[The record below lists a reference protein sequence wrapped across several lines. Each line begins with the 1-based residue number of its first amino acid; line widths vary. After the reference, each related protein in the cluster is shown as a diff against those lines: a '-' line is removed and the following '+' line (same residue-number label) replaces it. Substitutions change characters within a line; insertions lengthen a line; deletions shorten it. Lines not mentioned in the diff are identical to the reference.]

1 MIDLVNQSEF
11 IPLWLYEA
19 KFKDFILKSI
29 AFFFSCLARILQLRP
44 SCKLVSDLSSFY
56 IRRGSVIFPPDKIT
70 KLCPIVGYKLH
81 LFCYHTTTKKTYLTE
96 TPLIDRFPLLDY
108 PLKKSETDTKT
119 VFFSMII
126 SLTYNL
132 LKDIKIQHP

>member
-11 IPLWLYEA
+11 IALWLYEKNSEISFYKA
-19 KFKDFILKSI
+19 LP
-29 AFFFSCLARILQLRP
+29 FFSCLARILQLRP
-44 SCKLVSDLSSFY
+44 SSKLVSDLSSFY

-81 LFCYHTTTKKTYLTE
+81 LFCYHTTTKKTYLTK